1 MESERITNGMDADY
15 RRREPAYR
23 RKQRLFSIPNIIGII
38 LCVLMLPGFL
48 VSMTLFISSLIHPN
62 VPPSCFG
69 YTPLMVE
76 SGSMSP
82 LFDEDDLVLVQNSAD
97 DASYGIGDIICFH
110 SGNAYVTHRIK
121 EITADENGETLYTTQ
136 GDANN
141 TPDKDTVRPDQI
153 LGVYKTHF
161 KGMGKALL
169 FIQTPVGMIVCVMLP
184 IFLVFLLFTVP
195 PRIAARKKQKHMAAR
210 RIPPGFGDKS
220 SPNEH
225 SQGGEHSIR

>member
-1 MESERITNGMDADY
+1 MESERITNETGADF
-15 RRREPAYR
+15 RRREPAHN
-23 RKQRLFSIPNIIGII
+23 RKSSFLSISNIIGII

-48 VSMTLFISSLIHPN
+48 ISMTLFISSLIHPD

-69 YTPLMVE
+69 YTPLMVQ

-82 LFDEDDLVLVQNSAD
+82 LFDEDDLVLVQNSGGDTVYA
-97 DASYGIGDIICFH
+97 AGDIICFH
-110 SGNAYVTHRIK
+110 SGDAYVTHRIK
-121 EITADENGETLYTTQ
+121 EITTDENGNTVYTTQ

-195 PRIAARKKQKHMAAR
+195 PRIAARKKRKHMTAR
-210 RIPPGFGDKS
+210 RIPRDFSDGNGMGSAPEGR
-220 SPNEH
+220 NEF
-225 SQGGEHSIR
+225 R

>member
-1 MESERITNGMDADY
+1 MESEQITNEMDADC
-15 RRREPAYR
+15 RCREPAYR

-48 VSMTLFISSLIHPN
+48 ISMTLFIGSLIHPG

-69 YTPLMVE
+69 YTPLMVQ

-82 LFDEDDLVLVQNSAD
+82 LFNEDDLVLVQNSASD
-97 DASYGIGDIICFH
+97 TVYAAGDIICFH
-110 SGNAYVTHRIK
+110 SGDAYVTHRIK
-121 EITADENGETLYTTQ
+121 EITTDENGNTVYTTQ

-195 PRIAARKKQKHMAAR
+195 PRIAARKKRKKHMTAR
-210 RIPPGFGDKS
+210 RIPRDFTDGNGMGSAPEGR
-220 SPNEH
+220 NE
-225 SQGGEHSIR
+225 IR

>member
-48 VSMTLFISSLIHPN
+48 ISMTLFIGSLIHPG

-69 YTPLMVE
+69 YTPLMVQ

-82 LFDEDDLVLVQNSAD
+82 LFDEDDLVLIQNSAD
-97 DASYGIGDIICFH
+97 DALYGIGDIICFQ
-110 SGNAYVTHRIK
+110 SGDAYVTHRIK
-121 EITADENGETLYTTQ
+121 EITADENGNAVYTTQ

-141 TPDKDTVRPDQI
+141 TPDKDAVRPDQI

-161 KGMGKALL
+161 KGMGRALL

-195 PRIAARKKQKHMAAR
+195 PRIAARKKRKHMTAR
-210 RIPPGFGDKS
+210 RIPRDFTDGNGMGSTPEGR
-220 SPNEH
+220 NE
-225 SQGGEHSIR
+225 IR

>member
-1 MESERITNGMDADY
+1 MESERITNETSADF
-15 RRREPAYR
+15 RRREPAHN
-23 RKQRLFSIPNIIGII
+23 RKSSFLSISNIIGII

-48 VSMTLFISSLIHPN
+48 ISMTLFISSLIHPD

-69 YTPLMVE
+69 YTPLMVQ

-82 LFDEDDLVLVQNSAD
+82 LFDEDDLVLVQNG
-97 DASYGIGDIICFH
+97 ASDTVYAVGDIICFH
-110 SGNAYVTHRIK
+110 SGDAYVTHRIK
-121 EITADENGETLYTTQ
+121 ESTTDENGNTVYTTQ

-195 PRIAARKKQKHMAAR
+195 PRIAARKKRKHMTAR
-210 RIPPGFGDKS
+210 RIPGDFS
-220 SPNEH
+220 DGNGMGSAPEGRNE
-225 SQGGEHSIR
+225 IR

>member
-1 MESERITNGMDADY
+1 MESKQITNEMDADY
-15 RRREPAYR
+15 RCREPAHG

-48 VSMTLFISSLIHPN
+48 ISMTLFISSLIHPD

-69 YTPLMVE
+69 YTPLMVQ

-82 LFDEDDLVLVQNSAD
+82 LFNEDDLVLVQNSASD
-97 DASYGIGDIICFH
+97 TVYAAGDIICFH
-110 SGNAYVTHRIK
+110 SGDAYVTHRIK
-121 EITADENGETLYTTQ
+121 EITTDENGNTVYTTQ

-195 PRIAARKKQKHMAAR
+195 PRIAARKKRKKHMTAR
-210 RIPPGFGDKS
+210 RIPRDFTDGNGMGS
-220 SPNEH
+220 ALEGRNE
-225 SQGGEHSIR
+225 IR